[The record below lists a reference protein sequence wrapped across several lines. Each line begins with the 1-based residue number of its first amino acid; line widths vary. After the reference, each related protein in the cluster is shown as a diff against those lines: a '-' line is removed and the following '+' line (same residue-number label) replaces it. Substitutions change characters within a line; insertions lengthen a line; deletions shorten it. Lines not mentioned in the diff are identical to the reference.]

1 MLKRGGELRARVKS
15 ETQSQSLQ
23 LFGCGWK
30 RMGLLLSFNLQTML
44 GPAEKPIRAIKID
57 NFISRNQFELGDTL
71 ERLQCAWLLQKGV
84 PRSVDK
90 LQRLHNEFNFANTT
104 ATKFNIPLQFALSY
118 DIPLDSS
125 FDIGDLV
132 QQIRRRTF
140 RVNERL
146 MLPQEFVSELATA
159 SNSSSLDQRQAF
171 PSFPEPTIIVLHAL
185 K

>member
-1 MLKRGGELRARVKS
+1 
-15 ETQSQSLQ
+15 
-23 LFGCGWK
+23 
-30 RMGLLLSFNLQTML
+30 MGLLLSFNLQTML

-57 NFISRNQFELGDTL
+57 NFISRNQFELGQTL
-71 ERLQCAWLLQKGV
+71 ERLQCAWLLQEGV

-90 LQRLHNEFNFANTT
+90 LQRLYNEFDFANTT
-104 ATKFNIPLQFALSY
+104 AAKFDVPLQFALSD
-118 DIPLDSS
+118 DIAFDSP

-159 SNSSSLDQRQAF
+159 RNSPSLNQRQPF
-171 PSFPEPTIIVLHAL
+171 PSFAESTIIVLHAF